1 MFYNYDSTYR
11 EALQPRIDW
20 KKRQPVAGLPPEG
33 LGLTLHGSGPIFD
46 FDPHTVPL
54 ILGNQA
60 LGVERVVIIGQPQ
73 LLNGGLDGLFV
84 WFRMVVIVFCHS
96 KPPVHFLVFPG

>member
-1 MFYNYDSTYR
+1 MFCNYDSTYR

-20 KKRQPVAGLPPEG
+20 KKRQPAAGLPPEG

-73 LLNGGLDGLFV
+73 LLNRGLDGLFV